1 MMTNIIITRK
11 DIAAARK
18 AIQTL
23 SRIGDDSGI
32 AEYGDS
38 WDNALDV
45 LRRAVDD
52 AEWDLEAD

>member
-18 AIQTL
+18 AIDTL
-23 SRIGDDSGI
+23 VEVGDESGI
-32 AEYGDS
+32 AEYSDS